1 MNEVFLMGRL
11 TRDVELRT
19 TASTSVA
26 RVGIAVDRRFS
37 KDKDAVDFFN
47 LVAFGKTAEFL
58 QKYCRKGSKLIVEG
72 RLQSSKYKDKYGD
85 DRTASKSSSRN
96 QKKPPITAAMMR
108 ILRSNK
114 KPPEGGS
121 AL

>member
-1 MNEVFLMGRL
+1 MNEVFLLGRL

-19 TASTSVA
+19 TASTSIA

-85 DRTASKSSSRN
+85 DRTSIEVVVEQVEFAEPKT
-96 QKKPPITAAMMR
+96 KADDEDTPF
-108 ILRSNK
+108 
-114 KPPEGGS
+114 
-121 AL
+121 